1 MVVKGIE
8 IIHREMLKI
17 LKYVDTLCRKNG
29 IQYFLDGG
37 TLIGAV
43 RHGGFIPWD
52 DDIDISMLK
61 SDYLKL
67 LEKIKEDNNSEFFL
81 YYDDFEHHCSSY
93 LAVKSKYWQCGTNS
107 LFPSLYPIK
116 LDIRPINTIKRQK
129 DVIEENNLFRKTAEY
144 IIFRN
149 YDECDAPAIRQVI
162 NRFGLKE
169 LFLHFYNTQYGLE
182 NPSNNTVFSYPYL
195 SYAFDGVLPNDYIGG
210 LGEVDFAVDDGGGKF
225 YIPKNYHKILTSL
238 YGNYM
243 QLPPESERN
252 SYSKKLYIVS
262 DPYKMA
268 EIFHGRQNH
277 GRASILQKIY
287 YRIYMMIHSRLYKH
301 DMNDEGGGNV

>member
-17 LKYVDTLCRKNG
+17 LNYVDTICRKND

-61 SDYLKL
+61 NDYLKL
-67 LEKIKEDNNSEFFL
+67 IEKIREDSDSEFFL
-81 YYDDFEHHCSSY
+81 YYDNFEHHCSSY
-93 LAVKSKYWQCGTNS
+93 LAIKSKYWQCGTNS
-107 LFPSLYPIK
+107 LLPSLYPIK
-116 LDIRPINTIKRQK
+116 LDIRPINIIKKQK
-129 DVIEENNLFRKTAEY
+129 DIIDENRLFRKTAEY
-144 IIFRN
+144 IIFGN
-149 YDECDAPAIRQVI
+149 YDERDAYAIEQVI
-162 NRFGLKE
+162 NRFGSKE
-169 LFLHFYNTQYGLE
+169 RFLYFYNTQYGRE
-182 NPSNNTVFSYPYL
+182 NLSEDTFLSYPYL

-210 LGEVDFAVDDGGGKF
+210 LQEADFAADDGGGKF

-243 QLPPESERN
+243 RLPPESERN

-262 DPYKMA
+262 DPQKMSEA
-268 EIFHGRQNH
+268 FRYRQNH
-277 GRASILQKIY
+277 RETSILRKIF
-287 YRIYMMIHSRLYKH
+287 YRMQMAKNSKLYM
-301 DMNDEGGGNV
+301 GGGNHEQH

>member
-17 LKYVDTLCRKNG
+17 LKYVDAICRKNG

-67 LEKIKEDNNSEFFL
+67 LEKIREDNNPEFFL
-81 YYDDFEHHCSSY
+81 YYDDFERHCSSY
-93 LAVKSKYWQCGTNS
+93 LAVKSKYWQCGANS

-116 LDIRPINTIKRQK
+116 LDIRPINTIKK
-129 DVIEENNLFRKTAEY
+129 EKEVIEENSLFRKTAEY
-144 IIFRN
+144 IIFGN
-149 YDECDAPAIRQVI
+149 YDECDVSAIRQVI
-162 NRFGLKE
+162 NRFGSKE
-169 LFLHFYNTQYGLE
+169 KFLHFYNTQYGLE
-182 NPSNNTVFSYPYL
+182 NLSTDTVFSYPYL

-210 LGEVDFAVDDGGGKF
+210 LREIDFAVDNGGGKF

-238 YGNYM
+238 YGDYM
-243 QLPPESERN
+243 RLPPENERN
-252 SYSKKLYIVS
+252 SYSKQLYIVS
-262 DPYKMA
+262 APYKMA
-268 EIFHGRQNH
+268 EIFHSRQNCVN
-277 GRASILQKIY
+277 ASVFRKIH
-287 YRIYMMIHSRLYKH
+287 YRMYTLIWSRLYKQS
-301 DMNDEGGGNV
+301 MGGGNE